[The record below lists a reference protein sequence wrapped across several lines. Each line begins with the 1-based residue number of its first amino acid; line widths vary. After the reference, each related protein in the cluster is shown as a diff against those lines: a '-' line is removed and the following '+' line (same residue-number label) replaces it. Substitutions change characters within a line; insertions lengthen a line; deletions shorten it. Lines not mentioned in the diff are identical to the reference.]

1 MLLRSK
7 ELAFENFKFY
17 LQESEFQI
25 LESKFLFSRISN
37 LPNRNLR
44 LRRLPLLWTAS
55 PQSRTNMTRYAFS
68 PSMAAACEK
77 VSKVEETAA
86 TRKQEETNAWRIGT
100 HHIERGGHLGMAKCE
115 DRKVNLLPLKA
126 IWFGL

>member
-1 MLLRSK
+1 
-7 ELAFENFKFY
+7 
-17 LQESEFQI
+17 
-25 LESKFLFSRISN
+25 
-37 LPNRNLR
+37 
-44 LRRLPLLWTAS
+44 
-55 PQSRTNMTRYAFS
+55 MTRYAFS

-115 DRKVNLLPLKA
+115 DRKENQVMQSYPARALARRLQVDWARDPRKGPRVLMSLGVD
-126 IWFGL
+126 FEPMG